1 MIYDYS
7 RLLGKIKEI
16 CGSQAVFSAKIG
28 LSERTVSL
36 KLNGKKG
43 WKQPEIERICEVLKI
58 DRRKIPIYFF
68 SAKVQKL
75 EQK

>member
-43 WKQPEIERICEVLKI
+43 WKQPEIERIC
-58 DRRKIPIYFF
+58 
-68 SAKVQKL
+68 
-75 EQK
+75 